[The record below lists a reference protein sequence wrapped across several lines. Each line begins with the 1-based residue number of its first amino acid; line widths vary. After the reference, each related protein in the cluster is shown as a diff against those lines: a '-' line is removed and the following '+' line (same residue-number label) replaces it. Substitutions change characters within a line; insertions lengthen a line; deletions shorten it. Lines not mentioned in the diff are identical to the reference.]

1 MKITEAEVLYVAR
14 LARLDLDQV
23 SIERFAD
30 QIGNILEYVDALKK
44 VPTEGVSTT
53 SHAINLT
60 NVLREDAPAAHLDRD
75 RATQNAPEE
84 EDGSFVVPKVI

>member
-1 MKITEAEVLYVAR
+1 MKITEEEVLYVAH
-14 LARLDLDQV
+14 LARLDLDQA

-60 NVLREDAPAAHLDRD
+60 NVLREDIPREHLEREH
-75 RATQNAPEE
+75 ATQNAPEE
-84 EDGSFVVPKVI
+84 DEGSFVVPKVI